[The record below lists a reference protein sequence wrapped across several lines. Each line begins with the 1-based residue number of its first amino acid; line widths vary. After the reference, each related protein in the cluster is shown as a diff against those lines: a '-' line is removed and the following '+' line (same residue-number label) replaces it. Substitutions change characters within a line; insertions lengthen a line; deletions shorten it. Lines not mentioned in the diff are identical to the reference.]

1 MPEDSS
7 S

>member
-7 S
+7 